1 MSLFLAQ
8 PSDRVFRQ
16 RHFTAT
22 VEGFAGPGL
31 DIFPLYY
38 KDSFLH
44 DLTGTAFSLSEKVL
58 RCFYMCHPGDLA
70 GKPVGKDQDERRILH
85 SAITEDYPSSPRE
98 NMEDYHHYG
107 Y

>member
-1 MSLFLAQ
+1 MSLFLDQ
-8 PSDRVFRQ
+8 PRDRVLRQ

-31 DIFPLYY
+31 YIFHLYC

-44 DLTGTAFSLSEKVL
+44 DLTGIAFSFGEKVL
-58 RCFYMCHPGDLA
+58 RCFYKCHPVDLA

-85 SAITEDYPSSPRE
+85 SAITEEYLSSPRE
-98 NMEDYHHYG
+98 NTEDYHHYG
-107 Y
+107 Q